1 MCGLAQHQSSSLM
14 HIISNN
20 PFLDVISVLRL
31 LLWAIAQQAKHNPI
45 PCIAFVTGCRR
56 DGCGSVV
63 QSNSKG
69 ERPHWTYCDSTES
82 LFERISIRPGTG
94 ERLASMI

>member
-1 MCGLAQHQSSSLM
+1 MRGLAQCQSSSLM
-14 HIISNN
+14 PIISNN
-20 PFLDVISVLRL
+20 PFLDVSSVLRL

-56 DGCGSVV
+56 DGYGSFV
-63 QSNSKG
+63 QGNSRDG
-69 ERPHWTYCDSTES
+69 RPHWTYCDSTES
-82 LFERISIRPGTG
+82 LFERISILPDTG